1 MKKLVSLVLATVMCL
16 SMVAC
21 GGVDK
26 QPAIDAFNNAN
37 GAFTELANAMNEN
50 LDLYSEEFVD
60 VMMQMSASL
69 AECKALLESDQELT
83 EEDVAALVSNLNDIE
98 AWVADATGLAEEE
111 AAAEEVVEEE
121 VVVAEDV
128 VVDMDAAIEVFNGL
142 TTAFDAM
149 ATEVNNNADAFSEE
163 FIDEM
168 IAMSEV
174 LAECKAG
181 LESGVELS
189 EEEYVQLI
197 EVFVQ
202 IEEWLAAVESEV
214 WG

>member
-121 VVVAEDV
+121 VVAEDV

>member
-1 MKKLVSLVLATVMCL
+1 M
-16 SMVAC
+16 
-21 GGVDK
+21 
-26 QPAIDAFNNAN
+26 
-37 GAFTELANAMNEN
+37 
-50 LDLYSEEFVD
+50 
-60 VMMQMSASL
+60 
-69 AECKALLESDQELT
+69 
-83 EEDVAALVSNLNDIE
+83 VSNLNEIE

-121 VVVAEDV
+121 VVAEDV

>member
-83 EEDVAALVSNLNDIE
+83 EEDVAALVSNLNDID

-121 VVVAEDV
+121 VVAEDV